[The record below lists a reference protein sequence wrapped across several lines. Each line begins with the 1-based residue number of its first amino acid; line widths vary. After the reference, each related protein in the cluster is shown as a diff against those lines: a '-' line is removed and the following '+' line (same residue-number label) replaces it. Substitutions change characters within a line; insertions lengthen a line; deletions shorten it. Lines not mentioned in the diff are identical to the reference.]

1 MPRLSLHIFNT
12 KMDTKVAKLV
22 KEVVSVNGLST
33 VVSKILPQNYIQK
46 HVIVLIPGNPG
57 LVEFYDVFITTLFD
71 SLRGEYPLYAISH
84 AGKCNLEACVRK
96 FCFTDKN
103 RIAEW

>member
-1 MPRLSLHIFNT
+1 
-12 KMDTKVAKLV
+12 MDTKMAKLV
-22 KEVVSVNGLST
+22 KEVVSVNGLPT

-46 HVIVLIPGNPG
+46 HMIVLIPGNPG

-84 AGKCNLEACVRK
+84 AGKCNLEACMK
-96 FCFTDKN
+96 SFALLIKLGLPN
-103 RIAEW
+103 GNHA